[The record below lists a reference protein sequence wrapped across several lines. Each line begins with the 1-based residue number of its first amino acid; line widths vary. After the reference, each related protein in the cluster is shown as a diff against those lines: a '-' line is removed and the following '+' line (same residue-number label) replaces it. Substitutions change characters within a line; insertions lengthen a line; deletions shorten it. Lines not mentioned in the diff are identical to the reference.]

1 MTSENFKEF
10 KKVIQGDKLE
20 RRKKKLD
27 WWHAPFTFISRYT
40 TWILVKT
47 RITANFITITGVLI
61 GLIGLFLIAF
71 GSKIF
76 IIIGFILLYIYYISD
91 EMDGEVA
98 RYKKQTS
105 LRGIYYDQVG
115 HLIFL
120 WCFFSSFGY
129 SIFRSNSEFLYIIL
143 GFSTSYF
150 LLGIRSVRKTAI
162 VASSKSKIKRS
173 DDRKQE
179 LNQIESSRSFFKV
192 IKKIIMNL
200 TNAFSH
206 THIITILFLIG
217 NLIFIYFG
225 NLQILEILM
234 ICYFVFL
241 LIAFSLFIVI
251 RAKSIE
257 NDVKKIHNKILDS
270 I

>member
-20 RRKKKLD
+20 RRKKKRD

-76 IIIGFILLYIYYISD
+76 IVIGFILLYIYYVSD
-91 EMDGEVA
+91 EVDGEVA
-98 RYKKQTS
+98 RYKEQTS
-105 LRGIYYDQVG
+105 LRGIYYDQVS

-129 SIFRSNSEFLYIIL
+129 NIFRNNSEFLYIIL
-143 GFSTSYF
+143 GFSASYF

-162 VASSKSKIKRS
+162 TAASKSKIKNNNNQTEE
-173 DDRKQE
+173 D
-179 LNQIESSRSFFKV
+179 NQIQSSRSFFKV

-206 THIITILFLIG
+206 THVITGLFFIG

-225 NLQILEILM
+225 NLQILEIIM
-234 ICYFVFL
+234 ICYFIFL
-241 LIAFSLFIVI
+241 FIAFSLFIVI
-251 RAKSIE
+251 KSRSIE
-257 NDVKKIHNKILDS
+257 SDVKKIHHSILNS
-270 I
+270 K

>member
-1 MTSENFKEF
+1 
-10 KKVIQGDKLE
+10 
-20 RRKKKLD
+20 
-27 WWHAPFTFISRYT
+27 
-40 TWILVKT
+40 
-47 RITANFITITGVLI
+47 
-61 GLIGLFLIAF
+61 
-71 GSKIF
+71 
-76 IIIGFILLYIYYISD
+76 
-91 EMDGEVA
+91 
-98 RYKKQTS
+98 
-105 LRGIYYDQVG
+105 
-115 HLIFL
+115 
-120 WCFFSSFGY
+120 
-129 SIFRSNSEFLYIIL
+129 
-143 GFSTSYF
+143 
-150 LLGIRSVRKTAI
+150 
-162 VASSKSKIKRS
+162 
-173 DDRKQE
+173 
-179 LNQIESSRSFFKV
+179 
-192 IKKIIMNL
+192 MNL